1 MVGGDKLLSDRQTHI
16 YHTPYTHRAP
26 VRGRWE
32 TAGSLDT
39 VELGFTRRQT
49 RLLCEDDGG
58 RQSPFRQTNTHTPP
72 PPHTHT
78 HTEFQLQ
85 DGGGPAGRYG
95 GVGMGR
101 ETNSS
106 LVSLFVQATNGPL
119 VESFEYHFRQTAA
132 ARLALHVGY
141 VQSHENVIYNVDAVS
156 SLIHDFLTNTRRQ
169 NACLLYTSPSPRD
182 SGISRMP
189 SSA

>member
-1 MVGGDKLLSDRQTHI
+1 MEGDNLLSDKQTHI
-16 YHTPYTHRAP
+16 H
-26 VRGRWE
+26 
-32 TAGSLDT
+32 
-39 VELGFTRRQT
+39 
-49 RLLCEDDGG
+49 
-58 RQSPFRQTNTHTPP
+58 P

-169 NACLLYTSPSPRD
+169 NAFLMDHYKVRFYVVFATRACAV
-182 SGISRMP
+182 
-189 SSA
+189 SACMGAAMFGTD